1 MEARHRFHQ
10 GTAARQPACATQPTT
25 RRASPSFAR
34 GRMRLAAQRTRCQSG
49 HGRFFRVALSSS
61 ESAFLI
67 ALIDSGA
74 SYNFISASLV
84 AYLRLRVKNLPTP
97 CHIRAANGGLM
108 HCTHY
113 VVVRA
118 SLGELR
124 FTLTPRVVPTD
135 LRVILPPSPSRGGG
149 KYTSEQ
155 GQLCKCKLCII
166 MHFYATWEKTKK

>member
-1 MEARHRFHQ
+1 
-10 GTAARQPACATQPTT
+10 
-25 RRASPSFAR
+25 
-34 GRMRLAAQRTRCQSG
+34 MRLAAQRTRSQSG
-49 HGRFFRVALSSS
+49 HGRFFRVALFSS

-74 SYNFISASLV
+74 SDNFISASLV
-84 AYLRLRVKNLPTP
+84 AYLRLRVKTLPTP
-97 CHIRAANGGLM
+97 CNIRAANGGLM

-149 KYTSEQ
+149 EI
-155 GQLCKCKLCII
+155 CIRAGSIMQMQI
-166 MHFYATWEKTKK
+166 MHYYAFLGNLGKNEKIKGRICVFTRKTIMQVGKNENLGGG